1 MSAALRH
8 PQTPAL
14 LAEAA
19 AWRLLGLLFEPPSAA
34 WPHEVA
40 ALAAEVQ
47 DAELR
52 EASAAAV
59 SQASEELY
67 HTLFGPGGPVSL
79 REISHRPTVD
89 AGQFLA
95 ELADGYAAFGY
106 RPARAEPPDH
116 LAVEA
121 GFVAYLR
128 LKEAFAREQ
137 GLAAQA
143 ALAARCAQQFVAEHL
158 AVLAKP
164 LVALLAQTGISYLGQ
179 AAAVLAR
186 FAPAEHA

>member
-8 PQTPAL
+8 PRTRTL

-19 AWRLLGLLFEPPSAA
+19 AWRLLALLFEPPSEEWRHEAA
-34 WPHEVA
+34 T
-40 ALAAEVQ
+40 LAAEVQ
-47 DAELR
+47 DAELQ

-59 SQASEELY
+59 SQASEGLY

-106 RPARAEPPDH
+106 CPARAEPPDH

-121 GFVAYLR
+121 GFAAYLR
-128 LKEAFAREQ
+128 LKEAFAQEQ

-143 ALAARCAQQFVAEHL
+143 AVDARCARQFVAEHL

-164 LVALLAQTGISYLGQ
+164 LVGLLVQTGVSYLAQ

-186 FAPAEHA
+186 YAPAPDA